1 MRQPVKELLTPD
13 QPFKKG
19 GVFTMSCVSMAGG
32 LNFGGMGLPFAVS
45 EGGLGLRGVQRH
57 ECNIFVGVDVVFA
70 VALCCCCRFCC
81 CCICCCTA
89 SFAIPL
95 LLAHLPCISQLQD
108 ALYERVINT
117 FTQIQKLF
125 AALLFT
131 RSVMTSYSHEVNSG
145 PDVEVDFHAKGDQC
159 SGSCCVCRTAT
170 HVNRVLHS

>member
-1 MRQPVKELLTPD
+1 MTTRRWTRSIPTLTAQTALDLVIVIAALLCC
-13 QPFKKG
+13 FEAWW
-19 GVFTMSCVSMAGG
+19 SRCCCH
-32 LNFGGMGLPFAVS
+32 LL
-45 EGGLGLRGVQRH
+45 
-57 ECNIFVGVDVVFA
+57 
-70 VALCCCCRFCC
+70 ALLHVMVMPCCCCCRFCC

-117 FTQIQKLF
+117 FTPNQELF

-145 PDVEVDFHAKGDQC
+145 PGVEVDFHAKGDQC
-159 SGSCCVCRTAT
+159 NGRMKLPRAT
-170 HVNRVLHS
+170 SR